1 MLKKYISNELLEQ
14 IVKNNDECIIY
25 DFMNNIENS
34 IRIIDL
40 FKDIGIKNI
49 DLLLINRL
57 EIFCYKYEDI
67 IDRLDKFDIKSL
79 VELINNDINT
89 INVI

>member
-67 IDRLDKFDIKSL
+67 IDRLDKFNIKSL

>member
-40 FKDIGIKNI
+40 FKDIGIFSVI
-49 DLLLINRL
+49 PG
-57 EIFCYKYEDI
+57 
-67 IDRLDKFDIKSL
+67 LDPGI
-79 VELINNDINT
+79 
-89 INVI
+89 